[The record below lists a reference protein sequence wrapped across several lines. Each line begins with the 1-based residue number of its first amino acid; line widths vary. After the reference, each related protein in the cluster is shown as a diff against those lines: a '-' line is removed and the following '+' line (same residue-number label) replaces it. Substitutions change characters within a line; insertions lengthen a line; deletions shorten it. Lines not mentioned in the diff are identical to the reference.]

1 MTGNRIIDAILGLLT
16 LLTTAGA
23 LGVFIYTEVVYQRP
37 PVDDSV
43 EKQNMM
49 TDIAASE
56 SVPAVALGKIT
67 LNIQADRPSSRL
79 RFLDVEASV
88 VPFNS
93 AAAAR
98 MEANKKQITD
108 SFIDVASR
116 MSPEELGSISGRIL
130 LESRLKKRIEI
141 ITGPQSVKEI
151 LFTSFVIQ

>member
-16 LLTTAGA
+16 LLITAGA

-37 PVDDSV
+37 AVNDSV
-43 EKQNMM
+43 EMQNMM

-67 LNIQADRPSSRL
+67 LNIQTDRPSSRL
-79 RFLDVEASV
+79 RFLDVEASI
-88 VPFNS
+88 VPFSS
-93 AAAAR
+93 AAATRIEGA
-98 MEANKKQITD
+98 KKQITD

-130 LESRLKKRIEI
+130 LESRLKKRIEM
-141 ITGPQSVKEI
+141 ITGSQSVKEI